1 MARNGCSSAP
11 LVEALELCYEVN
23 NRMKSI
29 RRPAKHT
36 KSVIAEPQATD
47 HGVIRTYLSNLRES
61 GESRVPPERVL
72 AETLKIP
79 RNQVR
84 SVLNKM
90 ANEGLIWRQVGDGT
104 YFGQR
109 PLYGHGRSLA
119 GLTNPRE
126 VMEARLILE
135 PELAYL
141 AAYRAKK
148 SNILELELCIKHMA
162 STTVQSEWMFWDQRF
177 HRAISQAAE
186 NALLSALLETIQSNM
201 DRETWGEL
209 ANKWQPAKDMGQ
221 YGKAPTTFPKNLIW
235 DSVIRDQLTKL
246 GEKVVPSN

>member
-1 MARNGCSSAP
+1 
-11 LVEALELCYEVN
+11 
-23 NRMKSI
+23 MKI
-29 RRPAKHT
+29 RQSAKHT
-36 KSVIAEPQATD
+36 KSVIAEPPVMD
-47 HGVIRTYLSNLRES
+47 HSVIRTYLSNLRES

-72 AETLKIP
+72 AEMLNIP

-109 PLYGHGRSLA
+109 SLFGHGQSLA

-135 PELAYL
+135 PELAHL

-148 SNILELELCIKHMA
+148 GNILELELCVKHMA
-162 STTVQSEWMFWDQRF
+162 STKVQSEWMFWDQRF

-209 ANKWQPAKDMGQ
+209 ASKLQPAPRVAQ
-221 YGKAPTTFPKNLIW
+221 SLLEH
-235 DSVIRDQLTKL
+235 RDILAQVRSRSPEGARTAMAKHLSRVQQLYFGSANT
-246 GEKVVPSN
+246 VTSQSAS